1 MERTMSLPPA
11 TIPRPRRL
19 LLAGIVALV
28 AAGAI
33 VATGLVSRAR
43 SRQDLVQWTNAQ
55 AVPTVALAQLSHGDA
70 EQSLILPGN
79 IQPYNKAAIYARVSG
94 YLHAW
99 NKDIG
104 AHVKAGEVLATIDAP
119 DLDQQLAQA
128 RATLASAKANHD
140 IAAIIAGRND
150 ILVKKQIVAQQAAD
164 QANADAAAKQAVMD
178 ANAANVRQL
187 EAMESFRQ
195 IVAPFDGVVTA
206 RNTDVGALINA
217 GSTAGQELFEVS
229 DLHRVRIYVQVP
241 QAYSAELHP
250 GLHAT
255 FVLPQY
261 PGRTFDATLVTTS
274 NAMNVTSRSMQVELQ
289 ADNPDGTLLGGSY
302 CEVEFHIP
310 GDPNMVRVPATA
322 LLPVDHGAQVAVL
335 GDGNKVVLKPV
346 QLGRDF
352 GDSVE
357 VTTGL
362 AAQDRVID
370 SPPETLRSGDPVR
383 LAAAATPSPI
393 STQAGAPTPST
404 SGT

>member
-1 MERTMSLPPA
+1 MSLPLA
-11 TIPRPRRL
+11 TPSPRRL
-19 LLAGIVALV
+19 LLAGIIALV

-33 VATGLVSRAR
+33 VTTGLVSRAHG
-43 SRQDLVQWTNAQ
+43 RQDLVQWTNAQ

-70 EQSLILPGN
+70 GQSLILPGN

-94 YLHAW
+94 YLRAW

-119 DLDQQLAQA
+119 DLDQQLVQA

-140 IAAIIAGRND
+140 IAAITAGRND
-150 ILVKKQIVAQQAAD
+150 ILVKKQIVAQQIAD
-164 QANADAAAKQAVMD
+164 QAAADAAAKQAVMD
-178 ANAANVRQL
+178 ADAANVRQL
-187 EAMESFRQ
+187 EAMESFKQ

-217 GSTAGQELFEVS
+217 GSTAGQQLFEVS

-241 QAYSAELHP
+241 QAFSAALRP
-250 GLHAT
+250 GLRAT
-255 FVLPQY
+255 FEMPQY
-261 PGRTFDATLVTTS
+261 PGRKFDATLVATS
-274 NAMNVTSRSMQVELQ
+274 NAVNAASRSMQVELQ

-302 CEVEFHIP
+302 CQVEFHIP

-335 GDGNKVVLKPV
+335 GDGNKVVLKSV

-357 VTTGL
+357 VTAGL

-370 SPPETLRSGDPVR
+370 SPPETLSSGDLVR
-383 LAAAATPSPI
+383 LVAATPPPTSA
-393 STQAGAPTPST
+393 QAREPAPST
-404 SGT
+404 NGT